1 MTYTEAKYVDIHV
14 TPERPEQLVP
24 YVVSDASMA
33 NNISITK
40 IEGALTNVIY
50 KASLLDESQNP
61 TGQNYL
67 LRLYDTKNDSIV
79 DRESELDVLR
89 RLPPSFDMIKILFHF
104 ENGRVENFLDEYRA
118 IKSSEMKLP
127 HNMHKIAQRFKE
139 LHTQVTLTESE
150 KKLYYGNPS
159 EFRCFVWDKIFV
171 WLDTI
176 EQYESWLN
184 GTQNKNVQRN
194 LLCRDWQTFKHIV
207 HKYKN
212 WLTENETSGFQNMAM
227 CHNDTQ
233 HGNIMLERTADANSD
248 VIFIDFEYGGIDP
261 VEFDLANF
269 ATECMND
276 YEAGE
281 SWVCDPQRYPSKDA
295 LLYFV
300 QSYYDHLDGAVEIN
314 CKTVKQ
320 MAESITRWRAC
331 SQLFWSVW
339 AVLQSGEL
347 TKGANDTPVD
357 QTGRFE
363 YLKFCRSKMSLFW
376 GDMIS
381 FGIAT
386 PHDCIISEVTTMDV
400 DIA

>member
-1 MTYTEAKYVDIHV
+1 MTCTEITNVNIQV
-14 TPERPEQLVP
+14 TPESPEQLVP
-24 YVVSDASMA
+24 YLAEDPAMA
-33 NNISITK
+33 GGIAITR

-50 KASLLDESQNP
+50 KASLLDENQKP

-67 LRLYDTKNDSIV
+67 LRLYDTKNDSII

-89 RLPPSFDMIKILFHF
+89 RLPQSFDMIKILFHF
-104 ENGRVENFLDEYRA
+104 ENGRVENFLDDYRA
-118 IKSSEMKLP
+118 IKSPEMKLP
-127 HNMHKIAQRFKE
+127 HNLRKIAQRFKE
-139 LHTQVTLTESE
+139 LHMQVSLTESE
-150 KKLYYGNPS
+150 RQYYYGNPA
-159 EFRCFVWDKIFV
+159 EYRCFVWDKIYT

-176 EQYESWLN
+176 EQYDSWLHCPE
-184 GTQNKNVQRN
+184 GKNVQRH
-194 LLCRDWQTFKHIV
+194 LLCRDWATFKRTV
-207 HKYKN
+207 CKYRE
-212 WLTENETSGFQNMAM
+212 WLVQHDTAGFRNMAM

-233 HGNIMLERTADANSD
+233 HGNIMLERSADETSD

-276 YEAGE
+276 YEAEE
-281 SWVCDPQRYPSKDA
+281 SYLCDPQRYPSAEA
-295 LLYFV
+295 LTYFV
-300 QSYYDHLDGAVEIN
+300 QSYYEHLDGATEIN
-314 CKTVKQ
+314 GKNVQQ
-320 MAESITRWRAC
+320 MVESITRWRAC

-347 TKGANDTPVD
+347 AAEAGGEPVD

-381 FGIAT
+381 FGLAG
-386 PHDCIISEVTTMDV
+386 PDDCVMSEVRAMDAGV
-400 DIA
+400 V